1 MKKLSTLV
9 LLLAVMGGAAQAQTA
24 KTISQLRVNDAN
36 GIPNNGDTL
45 SRVSTTGVVY
55 GPNTNKYRTTGGLTF
70 ILNDHQAGVK
80 VYSTR
85 AFGYTFHEGDSIKVV
100 GTMSDFKGEAELV
113 THAGDTIILL
123 GQGTLDAPVVVPDLG
138 SNGEAQES
146 QLIELD
152 NIDMG
157 TVAEGSA
164 NGDWGIYGTSTY
176 FTAWFN
182 PATMHD
188 NNSIYIDSF
197 CNQAMFLSPKP
208 HGIYNIVG
216 FGAQHI
222 GSTGNLAGGYQI
234 VPRSL
239 DDFHFV
245 SNSVGIHDLA
255 AESLEAAVYPNP
267 ACSKV
272 NVQFV
277 FDKNETASATITDVS
292 GRVVLA
298 QSVEVINGENV
309 VTFNT
314 ANLATGMYV
323 LTMNTSSKSLI
334 SKITISK

>member
-1 MKKLSTLV
+1 MKKLGTLV
-9 LLLAVMGGAAQAQTA
+9 LLMAALGAASAQTP

-45 SRVSTTGVVY
+45 TRVSTTGVVY

-70 ILNDHQAGVK
+70 VLNDHQAGVK

-85 AFGYTFHEGDSIKVV
+85 SFGYTFHEGDSILVV
-100 GTMSDFKGEAELV
+100 GTMQDFKGEAELS

-138 SNGEAQES
+138 SNGEGQES

-152 NIDMG
+152 NIDMA
-157 TVAEGSA
+157 TVAEGTA
-164 NGDWGIYGTSTY
+164 NGDWGIYNTNTY

-182 PATMHD
+182 PATLHD
-188 NNSIYIDSF
+188 NNAIYIDSF

-208 HGIYNIVG
+208 RGIYNIVG

-222 GSTGNLAGGYQI
+222 GSTGNLASGYQI

-245 SNSVGIHDLA
+245 SQSVGIHDLSSA
-255 AESLEAAVYPNP
+255 SLDAAVYPNP
-267 ACSKV
+267 ASTKV
-272 NVQFV
+272 NVQFL
-277 FDKNETASATITDVS
+277 FDKNETASATITDIS
-292 GRVVLA
+292 GRTVLA
-298 QSVEVINGENV
+298 QEVGVVNGENV

-314 ANLATGMYV
+314 ASLATGMYT

-334 SKITISK
+334 SKITITK